1 MAAGRKR
8 GAAYNRQKQL
18 QLFTGY
24 LLAFLGIFAGILLL
38 ILSWVDPGS
47 LNKLR
52 TTAQEASAP
61 AGRTIAASR
70 AGASSTWDNITAY
83 FDAASKNAAMKE
95 KLEKSETE
103 LIAMTALKAENKRLR
118 DILGLVKKEEQHI
131 ATTRLIASTPSSV
144 RRFALIGAGSKNGV
158 KRGQPVRSAKGLIG
172 RTMDSSLNISQ
183 ILLLTDPG
191 NVVPVKRVQDDIVAF
206 TQGRSDG
213 RVEIRLINVGINP
226 FKKGDI
232 VVTSGN
238 GGLYPPNIPVAK
250 VAELTDEGAIGE
262 LLAHPEASD
271 YVIVMAPYRP
281 EIIAAKKDG
290 SPLNDQKADDQ
301 KNNGLESTTAEQAG

>member
-18 QLFTGY
+18 KLFTGY
-24 LLAFLGIFAGILLL
+24 LLAFLGIFAGVFLL
-38 ILSWVDPGS
+38 ILSWADPGS
-47 LNKLR
+47 FNILR
-52 TTAQEASAP
+52 TTAQEATAP

-83 FDAASKNAAMKE
+83 FDAASKNAAMKD

-103 LIAMTALKAENKRLR
+103 LIAMAALKAENKRLR
-118 DILGLVKKEEQHI
+118 DILGLVKKEEEHI
-131 ATTRLIASTPSSV
+131 ATTRLIASTPTSV
-144 RRFALIGAGSKNGV
+144 RRFALIGAGSSQGV
-158 KRGQPVRSAKGLIG
+158 ERGQPVRSAKGLIG

-191 NVVPVKRVQDDIVAF
+191 NVVPVKRVEDDIVAF

-238 GGLYPPNIPVAK
+238 GGLYPPNIPVAR

-271 YVIVMAPYRP
+271 YVIVLSPYRP
-281 EIIAAKKDG
+281 EIIAAKQDG
-290 SPLNDQKADDQ
+290 TPLNEKENEQQ
-301 KNNGLESTTAEQAG
+301 ESDTAEQAE